1 MFIPEIGFEF
11 SLSKEWNFKLV
22 LEHRNNKLVEIFYP
36 DYNVSYSYRNNYIES
51 LGFNGQCLQSKK
63 ISSIIDE
70 LYTKDMS
77 MLDLNQAKEKS
88 IKIFEENISEL
99 LPEENLEPITFPIGT
114 ILKVD
119 RIYIRK
125 GAGMSEYSSLSFYAT
140 LPGQKKKF
148 RFFAKLNDVNTI
160 EFND

>member
-1 MFIPEIGFEF
+1 MKMFIPEIGFEF
-11 SLSKEWNFKLV
+11 TLSKEWNFKLI
-22 LEHRNNKLVEIFYP
+22 LEHRNKKLIQYLYPNHICDTFTFY
-36 DYNVSYSYRNNYIES
+36 NYIVKE
-51 LGFNGQCLQSKK
+51 LGFNGNCLRTEK
-63 ISSIIDE
+63 IRE
-70 LYTKDMS
+70 LMKDGNS
-77 MLDLNQAKEKS
+77 RA
-88 IKIFEENISEL
+88 IWENNPTEWIA
-99 LPEENLEPITFPIGT
+99 EENLEPATFPVGT